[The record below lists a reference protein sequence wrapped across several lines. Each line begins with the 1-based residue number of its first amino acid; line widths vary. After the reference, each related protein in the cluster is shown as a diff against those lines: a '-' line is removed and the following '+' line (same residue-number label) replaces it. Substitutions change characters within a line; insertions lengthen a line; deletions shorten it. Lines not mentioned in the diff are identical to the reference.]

1 MVIHQ
6 ICRNN
11 QIFREN
17 ISTCKRSLK
26 HVNLNNAYMHYTIF
40 RDINDV
46 CGSVLHRRGR
56 QKTKMNKTHMH
67 MEFKRNDPAVLVF
80 FAHKPHRITKALFI
94 K

>member
-1 MVIHQ
+1 MFKFLGEKVL
-6 ICRNN
+6 
-11 QIFREN
+11 
-17 ISTCKRSLK
+17 TCKRSLK

-56 QKTKMNKTHMH
+56 QKTKINKTHMH

-80 FAHKPHRITKALFI
+80 FTHKPRTIERA
-94 K
+94 